1 MIIRRFFLL
10 LGFLFPV
17 VGAFTQ
23 NLNSFDQQAPFIDAS
38 FRKTNLII
46 ESGRSFFNVLVIR
59 NMGEA
64 EETVF
69 VDINVPVGWSV
80 MDTETLS
87 YDIQPS
93 DSVLIPIRA
102 APSKEVEGE
111 IGYSVIAAITDRNGD
126 TYTNAYCFV
135 KIPKKSDLRF
145 QPLTRVSFF
154 DQQTGDT
161 ELSFLLSNRGNVN
174 ELVYLNFRST
184 NNILLQGEKENM
196 LAMDIMVNA
205 KSDTTVTIPV
215 QLNEKDITFAGSLY
229 RADLEGFTEDYEFAT
244 SFWFNKLSNTYKYI
258 VPESEKMLVTEIAAQ
273 NLLSNQSAILA
284 GGVRGNVLFNENRD
298 LNYGFYRYGAGPS
311 DQFLRYSRIRI
322 EYNTPEMNASIGD
335 VSFQQLKFGGG
346 KGGMFSYKFADA
358 LKLSVMGSQNL
369 FRPITSYGATIEEN
383 FTPWHLSS
391 FYAHSRND
399 FFDNIAHVGGAGAFL
414 KLFANHTLRINT
426 GISQVNYNQNNNSL
440 LGYGLNLE
448 YYGKINNTV
457 IRLREQYGS
466 SNYYG
471 HYSGRHSLNGR
482 IFHPISDE
490 FQIEYNLNDHSY
502 RPLVE
507 SDQGIN
513 DQRYTQHLQSNL
525 LLRRI
530 LDNNLSIYAGPVF
543 ERKATNIFFL
553 FEEDDSFVT
562 NAAKLNI
569 GGRIND
575 GNGLNFSP
583 NLTFGYT
590 FVTRFSTP
598 QSDLFT
604 TNLQSRPKEIFNAH
618 MSVNLRKDFWGT
630 FINYFYGPFSVNQEI
645 SQFYYNI
652 SSHSIRLMPYLE
664 RFVYKDVI
672 KLNSR
677 VGLLYDFGFRT
688 SRFNINNQLD
698 IFLKNDFTIH
708 LLNTFSYQL
717 TTDQLTDERYSYSNN
732 YFEVRLVKEF
742 NWNQP
747 RVKYYDLTINLF
759 KDQNGNLRR
768 DFNEPGVKDILVSI
782 SSLEPFEYEDFDVDY
797 NYSGKMVS
805 TQLLTSMNGEVTY
818 ENLTKGLYRIELKN
832 IGKEQD
838 KFFPDQNEF
847 IINVDEDK
855 TEFIPYLER
864 NRIFGKIVMNR
875 SKLSNLGRIEIGNIK
890 ITAEDSQGRTVS
902 TLTDENGN
910 FEMYVPSIDSY
921 IVSVNNIFQE
931 HFELR
936 QNNFRADLNGFK
948 QFEVTFV
955 FDEIRRSIEFAPPEV
970 TETPSEIRRMGR
982 TNLSGLVRDASS
994 LQPVRANVEVI
1005 DTETGSVIA
1014 STVSDR
1020 STGRYSTSFS
1030 TGEEYV
1036 LIVSANGYW
1045 MNSQSLILDQFLTI
1059 QDVERDVLLERIT
1072 VGARFQLNNL
1082 LFDMRSS
1089 EIPTEAL
1096 PELDRVIEQLKQN
1109 PNVRIRIEGHADPL
1123 EHLENNQLSE
1133 ERASA
1138 VRNYM
1143 IENGFSNI
1151 EVAGLGDSQPIAPNN
1166 NENNRSRNRR
1176 VEIIIIDR

>member
-23 NLNSFDQQAPFIDAS
+23 NLNSFDRQAPFIDAS

-46 ESGRSFFNVLVIR
+46 ESESSFFNVLVIR
-59 NMGEA
+59 NMGDA
-64 EETVF
+64 TETVF
-69 VDINVPVGWSV
+69 VNINVPLGWSV
-80 MDTETLS
+80 MDSETLS

-93 DSVLIPIRA
+93 DSVLIPVRA

-111 IGYSVIAAITDRNGD
+111 IGYSVIASVTDRNGD

-145 QPLTRVSFF
+145 RPLTRVSFF
-154 DQQTGDT
+154 DQQTGKT
-161 ELSFLLSNRGNVN
+161 EISFLLSNRGNVN

-184 NNILLQGEKENM
+184 NNILLEGEKENM
-196 LAMDIMVNA
+196 LSLDIMVDA
-205 KSDTTVTIPV
+205 KSDTTVVIPV
-215 QLNEKDITFAGSLY
+215 QLNERDVVYAGSLY
-229 RADLEGFTEDYEFAT
+229 RADLEGFTEDFEFVT
-244 SFWFNKLSNTYKYI
+244 SFWFSKLSNTYKYMI
-258 VPESEKMLVTEIAAQ
+258 PESEKMLVAEIAAQ
-273 NLLSNQSAILA
+273 NLLSNQPANLA
-284 GGVRGNVLFNENRD
+284 GGVKGNVLFTENRD
-298 LNYGFYRYGAGPS
+298 LNYVFYRYGAGPS
-311 DQFLRYSRIRI
+311 DQLLRYSRTRL
-322 EYNTPEMNASIGD
+322 EYNTPKMNATIGD
-335 VSFQQLKFGGG
+335 VSFQHLKFGGG
-346 KGGMFSYKFADA
+346 KGGIFSYKFADA
-358 LKLSVMGSQNL
+358 VKLSVMGSQNL
-369 FRPITSYGATIEEN
+369 FRPITNYAASVEESI
-383 FTPWHLSS
+383 TPWRLSS
-391 FYAHSRND
+391 FYAHSRNSV
-399 FFDNIAHVGGAGAFL
+399 FDNIAHVGGAGAFIN
-414 KLFANHTLRINT
+414 LFSNHTLRINT
-426 GISQVNYNQNNNSL
+426 GVSNVTYNQNNNSL

-471 HYSGRHSLNGR
+471 HYSGRHNLTAR
-482 IFHPISDE
+482 VFHPISDE
-490 FQIEYNLNDHSY
+490 LQLEYNLNDYGY

-525 LLRRI
+525 LLRR
-530 LDNNLSIYAGPVF
+530 LLNNNLSVYAGPVF

-562 NAAKLNI
+562 NAAKLNV
-569 GGRIND
+569 GARIND

-583 NLTFGYT
+583 NLTLGYT
-590 FVTRFSTP
+590 FVSRFSTP

-604 TNLQSRPKEIFNAH
+604 ANLQSRPKEIFNTH
-618 MSVNLRKDFWGT
+618 LSMNLRKDFWGAYV
-630 FINYFYGPFSVNQEI
+630 NYFYGPFSVNQEI

-652 SSHSIRLMPYLE
+652 TSHSIRVMPYLE
-664 RFVYKDVI
+664 RFVYKDVM
-672 KLNSR
+672 KLTSR
-677 VGLLYDFGFRT
+677 VGLLYDFGFST
-688 SRFNINNQLD
+688 NRFNINNQLD

-717 TTDQLTDERYSYSNN
+717 TIDQLTDDRYSYSNN

-747 RVKYYDLTINLF
+747 RVKYYDLTLNLF

-768 DFNEPGVKDILVSI
+768 DFNEPGVKDILVGITSI
-782 SSLEPFEYEDFDVDY
+782 EPVEYENFDVDY
-797 NYSGKMVS
+797 NYPGTMVS
-805 TQLLTSMNGEVTY
+805 TQLLSGMEGEVTY
-818 ENLTKGLYRIELKN
+818 ENLTRGLYRIELKN

-847 IINVDEDK
+847 IINVNEDK

-875 SKLSNLGRIEIGNIK
+875 SKLSNLGRIELGNIK
-890 ITAEDSQGRTVS
+890 ITAVDSQGRSVS
-902 TLTDENGN
+902 TLTDSNGN

-921 IVSVNNIFQE
+921 TVSVNNIFQE
-931 HFELR
+931 HFNLR

-955 FDEIRRSIEFAPPEV
+955 FDEIRRNIEFTPPEI
-970 TETPSEIRRMGR
+970 TETPSEMRRLGR

-994 LQPVRANVEVI
+994 LQPVRAEVEVV
-1005 DTETGSVIA
+1005 DTKTGTTVA

-1030 TGEEYV
+1030 TGERYV
-1036 LIVSANGYW
+1036 LIVTANGYW
-1045 MNSQSLILDQFLTI
+1045 MNSQRLILDQFLTI

-1072 VGARFQLNNL
+1072 LGARFQLNNL
-1082 LFDMRSS
+1082 QFDMRSS

-1096 PELDRVIEQLKQN
+1096 PELDRLIEQLKQN

-1123 EHLENNQLSE
+1123 EHLENNQLSQQ
-1133 ERASA
+1133 RAMA

-1151 EVAGLGDSQPIAPNN
+1151 EVVGLGDSQPLAPNN